1 MCNRFSKV
9 ADFDSGWKNFGVEAG
24 KTAEGTNE
32 DSCGELILL
41 SRTRGLALSVSW
53 INLATRAAQP
63 GYGIGSDCE
72 KRNTVQLCGWDVYE
86 FVPEAIT
93 SMETVKRR
101 NMDDYMHYQGYK
113 LPCKSAIEKSLAF
126 KSALL
131 TSTKASFVRSNF
143 IARVSTASL

>member
-1 MCNRFSKV
+1 MKKE
-9 ADFDSGWKNFGVEAG
+9 SG
-24 KTAEGTNE
+24 
-32 DSCGELILL
+32 DLILL
-41 SRTRGLALSVSW
+41 TRTNGLALSVIDQSGNGGGT
-53 INLATRAAQP
+53 IGAT
-63 GYGIGSDCE
+63 GSVLIVRRETRPSCAVG
-72 KRNTVQLCGWDVYE
+72 TVYE

-113 LPCKSAIEKSLAF
+113 LPCKSAIEKPLAF

>member
-1 MCNRFSKV
+1 M
-9 ADFDSGWKNFGVEAG
+9 
-24 KTAEGTNE
+24 
-32 DSCGELILL
+32 
-41 SRTRGLALSVSW
+41 SW
-53 INLATRAAQP
+53 ISLATGGHNR
-63 GYGIGSDCE
+63 GYGVSSDCE
-72 KRNTVQLCGWDVYE
+72 KRNTAQLCGWDVYE

-93 SMETVKRR
+93 SMEAVKRR

-113 LPCKSAIEKSLAF
+113 LPCKSAIEKPLAF